1 MLRPGAPGVPGVPGG
16 PGASPAAPSPAVL
29 LADEPVQATVLESE
43 LVYEGRVWDVRSDT
57 IAYGEGRI
65 VRQYVDHPGASA
77 VVAVDDE
84 GRVLLI
90 QQYRHPIRHRDWE
103 IPAGLL
109 DKAGESPLETA
120 RRELAEEADLVASS
134 WEPLVSIFTTPGGND
149 EIVHLFLARG
159 LSAAHEVHA
168 REDEEADIRLEWVP
182 LGEAIA
188 GIFAGRLRN
197 GILTTGVLAAA
208 ERLREAGHSSAR

>member
-1 MLRPGAPGVPGVPGG
+1 VTEE
-16 PGASPAAPSPAVL
+16 L
-29 LADEPVQATVLESE
+29 LADEPVDATVLDSD

-57 IAYGEGRI
+57 VAYGDGQI
-65 VRQYVDHPGASA
+65 VRQYVDHPGAAA

-109 DKAGESPLETA
+109 DMAGETPLETA
-120 RRELAEEADLVASS
+120 RRELAEEVDLVASS

-149 EIVHLFLARG
+149 EVVHLFLARG
-159 LSAAHEVHA
+159 LTPANEVHA
-168 REDEEADIRLEWVP
+168 REDEEADIRLEWLP
-182 LGEAIA
+182 LADAVA
-188 GIFAGRLRN
+188 GVLAGRLRN
-197 GILTTGVLAAA
+197 GILAVGLLAAA
-208 ERLREAGHSSAR
+208 ERLRQAGSTAA

>member
-1 MLRPGAPGVPGVPGG
+1 MTDVTEG
-16 PGASPAAPSPAVL
+16 L
-29 LADEPVQATVLESE
+29 LADEPVDARVLDSE
-43 LVYEGRVWDVRSDT
+43 LVYQGRVWDVRNDT
-57 IAYGEGRI
+57 VAYGDGQI
-65 VRQYVDHPGASA
+65 VRQYVDHPGAAA

-109 DKAGESPLETA
+109 DMAGETPLETA
-120 RRELAEEADLVASS
+120 MRELAEEVDLVASS

-159 LSAAHEVHA
+159 LAPANEVHA
-168 REDEEADIRLEWVP
+168 REDEEADIRLEWLP
-182 LGEAIA
+182 LPDAVA
-188 GIFAGRLRN
+188 GVLAGRLRN
-197 GILTTGVLAAA
+197 GILAVGLLAAA
-208 ERLREAGHSSAR
+208 ERLRQADSAGA